1 MGVLNGKIKTVG
13 SLSSGT
19 VDRDSIHPT
28 TAVIEPIVSFQTE
41 AGEIVT
47 EEVKKATTNAFIG
60 KMVDTNTRYKI
71 VQDTRNRFKFSLFSK
86 EIDSNEWKLVD
97 TVEIPKTTVTTGSRN
112 GTISVNGDDVEVKGL
127 KSSAY
132 IESGYFANKYD
143 FDKLKK
149 DVEGMKK
156 SLVWGDI
163 E

>member
-112 GTISVNGDDVEVKGL
+112 GTISVNGDDVEVRGL

-149 DVEGMKK
+149 DVVGMKK

>member
-1 MGVLNGKIKTVG
+1 MGVLNGKIKTVD

-97 TVEIPKTTVTTGSRN
+97 TVEIPKTTITTGSRN